1 MNLLLDSQ
9 QNPKEFYQLNYTLAA
24 EEELEYYVHSL
35 MLLPEEQ
42 EQDFLP
48 PAFLW

>member
-9 QNPKEFYQLNYTLAA
+9 QNPKEFYELNYTLAS
-24 EEELEYYVHSL
+24 EEESEYHVHSL

-42 EQDFLP
+42 EQDLP